1 MFLLVCD
8 IDKLLKKTETV
19 AKECGLL
26 NRIECKVMIF
36 DNKQK
41 IDKINNIDVVEQIL
55 YLGILIRKKNG
66 IAQIMKK
73 LLRKQINY
81 VIICS

>member
-1 MFLLVCD
+1 
-8 IDKLLKKTETV
+8 
-19 AKECGLL
+19 
-26 NRIECKVMIF
+26 MIF

-41 IDKINNIDVVEQIL
+41 IDEINNIDVVEQIL